1 MAARGTMAGRV
12 PQVMQME
19 ALECGAACLTMV
31 CAYWGL
37 WLPLEQVRVDC
48 GVSRDGS
55 NALNIIKAARRY
67 GLTARGVRCGAEALR
82 ETGSFPCIVHWSANH
97 FVVVRGFKGDRAY
110 VNDPAQGEVRIALD
124 EFDRAYSGICL
135 QFEPGEG
142 FARGGS
148 RPSVLAFARQRL
160 AGLVPALAVLAL
172 VTAVSRVM
180 DAANPMFSQVL
191 TDRLLAGAAQ
201 APAST
206 KGLAVFAGALGIAA
220 IAQAILLV
228 AAARL
233 RVKTMGRV
241 AVGTSASLMWRIL
254 HLPMEFFAQRSP
266 GDLVA
271 RVDSG
276 ATVAA
281 QLVGVLAPLLVNAGM
296 LAVYLVLMVVYAPVL
311 ALIGVSSIAVNLLL
325 AAAISRARVNVMR
338 VRQRDEALFGSAAV
352 AGIDMIESLKAAGAE
367 EGYHRRLVGLADA
380 VAERR
385 MDEVR
390 LDAHM
395 GSLPMTIMA
404 LANAGVLILGAWLI
418 GVGSLT
424 AGMLLA
430 FQGFLVRFAAPAEA
444 LIASMQALMEM
455 RAHMERIQDVM
466 AYPQDP
472 LAADEASGE
481 CASGPGSDPDSGSGA
496 GFERAAGSASA
507 DGSGGVAG
515 TVHGDGSS
523 GAAAS
528 ARVDGSGSAARL
540 DFDGDLL
547 VPAGFEKLKGDVRL
561 EHVTFGYARLAPP
574 LLNDISLHVEPGKSI
589 ALVGPSGCGKSTIA
603 KLISGLYR
611 PWEGEVLLDDTPLAE
626 IPRAVRTGS
635 VAVVDQD
642 IALFSGTIDENIRLW
657 DDSIENYEVV
667 LAARDA
673 DLHDDIMMRPGGYH
687 AAIAEGGADLS
698 GGQRQRIEIARALA
712 ADPTVL
718 VLDEATSALD
728 AITEH
733 RVMERIKR
741 RGITLVVVAHRLS
754 AVRDCDEIV
763 VLDHGAI
770 VERGRHDELM
780 AAGGLYARLVTVE

>member
-1 MAARGTMAGRV
+1 MASRGTMAGRV

-19 ALECGAACLTMV
+19 ALECGAACLAMV

-37 WLPLEQVRVDC
+37 WLPLEQVRADC

-67 GLTARGVRCGAEALR
+67 GLAARGIRCGAEALR
-82 ETGSFPCIVHWSANH
+82 ETGSFPCVVHWNANH

-110 VNDPAQGEVRIALD
+110 INDPAQGEMRIALD

-148 RPSVLAFARQRL
+148 RPSVLAFVRQRL
-160 AGLVPALAVLAL
+160 AGFAPALAALAFA
-172 VTAVSRVM
+172 TAASRAM
-180 DAANPMFSQVL
+180 DAVNPMLSQVL
-191 TDRLLAGAAQ
+191 MDRILVGAAQ
-201 APAST
+201 APA
-206 KGLAVFAGALGIAA
+206 GARVLAAFAGVLAIAA
-220 IAQAILLV
+220 LAQAVLLV
-228 AAARL
+228 VTARL
-233 RVKTMGRV
+233 RVKAMGRV
-241 AVGTSASLMWRIL
+241 AVGTSASLMWRVL

-296 LAVYLVLMVVYAPVL
+296 LAVYLVLMVTYAPVL
-311 ALIGVSSIAVNLLL
+311 ALIGVGSIAVNLLL

-352 AGIDMIESLKAAGAE
+352 AGIDMVESLKAAGAE

-380 VAERR
+380 VAARR

-390 LDAHM
+390 LDARM
-395 GSLPMTIMA
+395 GSLPMVVMA
-404 LANAGVLILGAWLI
+404 LANASVLIIGAWLI
-418 GVGSLT
+418 GAGALT

-472 LAADEASGE
+472 LAADAVALDARDGGYEA
-481 CASGPGSDPDSGSGA
+481 AVGSRSTVDADT
-496 GFERAAGSASA
+496 AAGSDAALGRADAFDLAGDSLAS
-507 DGSGGVAG
+507 G
-515 TVHGDGSS
+515 
-523 GAAAS
+523 
-528 ARVDGSGSAARL
+528 
-540 DFDGDLL
+540 
-547 VPAGFEKLKGDVRL
+547 GFEKLKGDVRL

-603 KLISGLYR
+603 KLMSGLYR
-611 PWEGEVLLDDTPLAE
+611 PWEGEVLLDGTSLAE
-626 IPRAVRTGS
+626 IPQAVRTGS

-657 DDSIENYEVV
+657 DGSIESYEVV

-687 AAIAEGGADLS
+687 AVIAEGGADLS
-698 GGQRQRIEIARALA
+698 GGQRQRIEMARALA

-728 AITEH
+728 AITEYS
-733 RVMERIKR
+733 VMERIKR

-763 VLDHGAI
+763 VLDAGTI
-770 VERGRHDELM
+770 VERGTHEELM
-780 AAGGLYARLVTVE
+780 AADGLYARLVTVE